1 VTPRL
6 VGVGLRL
13 EGPMQSWGASV
24 AGDDRPSLDV
34 PTKSGVVGIIG
45 AALGIEREDV
55 GPLQTLHAALAL
67 VVRVDRAGVPGV
79 DYHTTLEV
87 PTAEGKIREA
97 AVLSRRGYLYDAS
110 FAVVVVLVADNG
122 PELAGR
128 IVAALGAPRFP
139 LYLGRRAC
147 PPSVP
152 VLASPRVLEGARWED
167 LLAQLPD
174 AIPFPGSKPIG
185 RNAERDRQ
193 VHVEA
198 SLGGGAHRPRVIRD
212 QLVGPLARMFGERR
226 VHPMRLEPAQHLPQD
241 NTVDPWFP
249 STST

>member
-1 VTPRL
+1 MTRQVI
-6 VGVGLRL
+6 GVGLRL

-34 PTKSGVVGIIG
+34 PTKSGVVGILG
-45 AALGIEREDV
+45 AALGIEREEV
-55 GPLQTLHAALAL
+55 GALIALHTALAL
-67 VVRVDRAGVPGV
+67 VVRVDRPGVPGV

-87 PTAEGKIREA
+87 PTAAGKIRDD

-110 FAVVVVLVADNG
+110 FAAVVVVVAENSR
-122 PELAGR
+122 ELAER

-152 VLASPRVLEGARWED
+152 VLASPRVLEGERWED

-174 AIPFPGSKPIG
+174 AVPFPGSKPIG
-185 RNAERDRQ
+185 QSSPRDRQ

-198 SLGGGAHRPRVIRD
+198 SLGGAAHRPRVIRD
-212 QLVGPLARMFGERR
+212 QLIGPLPRMFGERR
-226 VHPMRLEPAQHLPQD
+226 VHPMKLDPAQHLPHD